1 MPKDNKEKITKKYK
15 IKKSITGL
23 GLFASLPYKKGEFV
37 IEYIGVALTP
47 KQADEKGGQYLF
59 EVNSRKT
66 IDGSVRYN
74 TARYI
79 NHSCSPNCEADV
91 VKGKIIITTLRAIEP
106 GEELTYDYGKEFFND
121 YIKPKGCK
129 CSKCIL
135 KAKNITNTK

>member
-106 GEELTYDYGKEFFND
+106 GL
-121 YIKPKGCK
+121 YIAQYYNVQIHQ
-129 CSKCIL
+129 SSFSY
-135 KAKNITNTK
+135 